1 MTDQLKRAIADG
13 QRMHRARWGTED
25 RRTDGEQEPPESG
38 KEKTNNNKAPDD
50 WPEPK
55 PLPKGLAKVESFSPE
70 FLPDTIA
77 PWVSD
82 IAERLQCP
90 TDYVAVAA
98 ITALGSVIG
107 RRVGIKPQA
116 KTDWAETANLWGMFI
131 GRPGM
136 LKSPAMMEALKP
148 LHFLEA
154 ETAKE
159 NEIAAQAYAA
169 GIDAFKLRKRVMES
183 LEKEALKN
191 SKGEKSDIRF
201 VLGDEPKEPLPVRY
215 RTNDSTYEAVGEL
228 LIANPTG
235 ILIERD
241 ELVSLLRHLDEQT
254 VARGFY
260 LSGWSGSQ
268 PYTFDRILRG
278 HRHIPAVC
286 ISVLGNTQP
295 SRIADYVYRA
305 NADGGGG
312 DGLLQR
318 FGLMAWPDSPPGWSN
333 VDEFPNREAREVARE
348 IFLDAS
354 RLTEAEALRRGA
366 LKGAY
371 DKIPCFRFD
380 EGALAQFVDWR
391 TDLERTLR
399 SGELSPALEGHL
411 AKYRKLVPAL
421 ALINHIADGAQ
432 GDVAEIALLKALSF
446 AEYLESHARRVYG
459 ASNTIELNAAHAILA
474 HIHKGDLS
482 DGFTTR
488 DVHQHDGSGLTNRE
502 HVYAGLNLLSDLDYI
517 AGSTSPAGPH
527 GGRPKT
533 TYSINPKVRP

>member
-1 MTDQLKRAIADG
+1 MTPDQLKRAIAGG

-38 KEKTNNNKAPDD
+38 KEKTNNSKAPDD
-50 WPEPK
+50 WSEPK
-55 PLPKGLAKVESFSPE
+55 PLPIGLAKVESFCPE
-70 FLPDTIA
+70 FLPDAIA

-183 LEKEALKN
+183 LEKEALKT
-191 SKGEKSDIRF
+191 SKGEKTDIRF

-241 ELVSLLRHLDEQT
+241 ELVSLLKHLDRDEQA
-254 VARGFY
+254 VARGFF
-260 LSGWSGSQ
+260 LSGWAGSH
-268 PYTFDRILRG
+268 PT
-278 HRHIPAVC
+278 P
-286 ISVLGNTQP
+286 
-295 SRIADYVYRA
+295 
-305 NADGGGG
+305 
-312 DGLLQR
+312 
-318 FGLMAWPDSPPGWSN
+318 
-333 VDEFPNREAREVARE
+333 
-348 IFLDAS
+348 
-354 RLTEAEALRRGA
+354 
-366 LKGAY
+366 
-371 DKIPCFRFD
+371 
-380 EGALAQFVDWR
+380 
-391 TDLERTLR
+391 
-399 SGELSPALEGHL
+399 
-411 AKYRKLVPAL
+411 
-421 ALINHIADGAQ
+421 LI
-432 GDVAEIALLKALSF
+432 ESF
-446 AEYLESHARRVYG
+446 AAICTLMPFAFPSLATRNPHESPIMSDAQTQTAAVVTVCCKGSASWCGPTSRKRGRMWMNIPTARPARQQG
-459 ASNTIELNAAHAILA
+459 SC
-474 HIHKGDLS
+474 LS
-482 DGFTTR
+482 T
-488 DVHQHDGSGLTNRE
+488 
-502 HVYAGLNLLSDLDYI
+502 
-517 AGSTSPAGPH
+517 
-527 GGRPKT
+527 
-533 TYSINPKVRP
+533 